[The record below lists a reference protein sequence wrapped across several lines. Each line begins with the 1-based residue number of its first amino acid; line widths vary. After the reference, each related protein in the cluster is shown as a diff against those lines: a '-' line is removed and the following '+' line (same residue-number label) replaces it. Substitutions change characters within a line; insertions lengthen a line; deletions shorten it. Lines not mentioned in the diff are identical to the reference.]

1 MDKVEFE
8 ERVKAVARNATIGDL
23 RASLVPDAREAG
35 TLHRN
40 QRIEQQIARIE
51 TAVANVIDKVE
62 HGFTESEMVAKY
74 ANIAG
79 CTANVLQFEV
89 NDKRY
94 GGGRQYG

>member
-1 MDKVEFE
+1 MDKERFE
-8 ERVKAVARNATIGDL
+8 GQVKAVARNATIGDL
-23 RASLVPDAREAG
+23 RASLVSDAREVS

-40 QRIEQQIARIE
+40 KRINEQIGRIE

-79 CTANVLQFEV
+79 CTANVLQYEV
-89 NDKRY
+89 NSKRY
-94 GGGRQYG
+94 GGNHG